1 MEEEVFEIPVAEEI
15 LKLIQEVSASNQK
28 LNNDEENPMKF
39 LNNIDSCL
47 TNVQKLVKLCDE
59 LSDSSSS
66 SSSDKEY
73 DFDKY
78 FEEIQNNLG
87 K

>member
-28 LNNDEENPMKF
+28 LNHDEENPMKF

-47 TNVQKLVKLCDE
+47 ANVEKLVKLCDD
-59 LSDSSSS
+59 LSDS